1 MVDMN
6 YILSYI
12 NFHSIP
18 VELVNASGE
27 NVKDVAKRFGKTQCV
42 ELLGG
47 YTEDEEEETS
57 PEGKHKENLSI
68 KL

>member
-1 MVDMN
+1 MISLPYEASHTDLH
-6 YILSYI
+6 YIS
-12 NFHSIP
+12 

-57 PEGKHKENLSI
+57 PEGKHKKYFQNS
-68 KL
+68 